1 MANAAQHRPMPTDR
15 FPLILLGLYL
25 AWWSALA
32 IAPHYREDWWLENVL
47 VFVALP
53 LLVWSHRRVGFSHY
67 ALTALFVFFSLHAV
81 GAHYTYSEVPWNAWL
96 KALTGWD
103 AMQSLG
109 LQRNHFD
116 RVVHFSYG
124 LLIVPAVAE
133 LLDARGPLRGLWRQL
148 VPITFIMSNSELY
161 EMIEWQAAEV
171 FGGDLGQAYLGT
183 QGDIWDAQKDSLM
196 AMVGAVVGVIV
207 YRHVHSALK
216 HRHITRRGTPT

>member
-1 MANAAQHRPMPTDR
+1 MSDLRPASSDR
-15 FPLILLGLYL
+15 YPHVLLGLYL
-25 AWWSALA
+25 AFWAALA
-32 IAPHYREDWWLENVL
+32 IAPHYREDWLLENVL
-47 VFVALP
+47 VVIALP
-53 LLVWSHRRVGFSHY
+53 LLVWSHRRIGFSHY

-109 LQRNHFD
+109 MQRNHFD

-148 VPITFIMSNSELY
+148 VPIMFIMSNSELY

-196 AMVGAVVGVIV
+196 AMVGAILGLLA
-207 YRHVHSALK
+207 Y
-216 HRHITRRGTPT
+216 RRGIRPFMERRHD

>member
-1 MANAAQHRPMPTDR
+1 MSTQHVDARSR
-15 FPLILLGLYL
+15 YPLILLGLYL

-47 VFVALP
+47 VFGALP
-53 LLVWSHRRVGFSHY
+53 LLVWSHRRIGYSNY
-67 ALTALFVFFSLHAV
+67 ALTGLFVFFSLHAV

-96 KALTGWD
+96 KALSGWD

-116 RVVHFSYG
+116 RVVHFGYG

-133 LLDARGPLRGLWRQL
+133 LLDARGPLRGLWRHL

-161 EMIEWQAAEV
+161 EIIEWQAAEV

-196 AMVGAVVGVIV
+196 AMVGAILGLAL
-207 YRHVHSALK
+207 YRVLQSQ
-216 HRHITRRGTPT
+216 RMR

>member
-1 MANAAQHRPMPTDR
+1 MSDPRPASSDR
-15 FPLILLGLYL
+15 YPHVLLGLYL
-25 AWWSALA
+25 AVWAALA
-32 IAPHYREDWWLENVL
+32 IAPHYREDWLLENVL
-47 VFVALP
+47 VVIALP
-53 LLVWSHRRVGFSHY
+53 LLVWSHRRIGFSHY

-109 LQRNHFD
+109 MQRNHFD

-148 VPITFIMSNSELY
+148 VPIMFIMSNSELY
-161 EMIEWQAAEV
+161 EMIEWQAAEL

-196 AMVGAVVGVIV
+196 AMVGAILGLLA
-207 YRHVHSALK
+207 Y
-216 HRHITRRGTPT
+216 RRGIRPFMERRHD